1 MPRDRRTAGCSY
13 LALATLALLAAGSAS
28 AGGRPEDTSRN
39 WFGEVSGGWAFP
51 QSDASDLLDDDF
63 IVSGGATYW
72 PAARKFGINLQAGYT
87 SFDLT
92 DEAIADVNRLIA
104 LDPNNSGSVDGG
116 DVESWHFTANVIW
129 SPNDRD
135 NGLYL
140 TGGIGAYRLKGTVT
154 ETSLVY
160 FPPFCDPWYWWWCV
174 PGGFGTGNVV
184 RGSDSTTEF
193 GYNLGLGY
201 GWRMRE
207 GVFFIEARYHFVS
220 TDTEDLEYVPLLFGF
235 RW

>member
-1 MPRDRRTAGCSY
+1 MPHDRRTAPCFCFVLGV
-13 LALATLALLAAGSAS
+13 LAAFAASSAS
-28 AGGRPEDTSRN
+28 AGGRPDDTSRN

-51 QSDASDLLDDDF
+51 QSDAGDLLDDDL

-72 PAARKFGINLQAGYT
+72 PSTRKFGINLQAAYA

-104 LDPNNSGSVDGG
+104 ADPNNSGSVDGG
-116 DVESWHFTANVIW
+116 DVETWQVTANVIW
-129 SPNDRD
+129 SPSGRD

-140 TGGIGAYRLKGTVT
+140 TGGIGAYHLKGTVT
-154 ETSLVY
+154 QTQLLY

-174 PGGFGTGNVV
+174 PGGFGTGAVV

-193 GYNLGLGY
+193 GYNVGLGW
-201 GWRMRE
+201 GWQLNE
-207 GVFFIEARYHFVS
+207 GVFFIEAKYHFVR
-220 TDTEDLEYVPLLFGF
+220 TDTEDMKYVPLQFGF